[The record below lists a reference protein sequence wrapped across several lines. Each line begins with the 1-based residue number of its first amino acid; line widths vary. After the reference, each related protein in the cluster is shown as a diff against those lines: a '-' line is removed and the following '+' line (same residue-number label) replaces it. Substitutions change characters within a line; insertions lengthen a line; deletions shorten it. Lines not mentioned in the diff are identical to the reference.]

1 MILKVLPHFNQ
12 NHLPFRSDSL
22 INPLINET
30 FKNAFFLP
38 TGPHFFQLLVLK
50 IMVSPHK
57 LKAAILV
64 TFLFFTFADPSF
76 ARDAMVANVR
86 LNNTR
91 DHLLIYLNIEGAF
104 TKEMEKAILSGV
116 PASFTYY
123 IQCHRLR
130 DFWFDQEL
138 KDIKTIHTIRYD
150 NLKKEFYITRAW
162 ENSAPF
168 STKSFNEAKL
178 FMTQI
183 SGLELIKLEKLD
195 KGAHYQ
201 ILTKAELGKI
211 TLPFYLH
218 YVLFFVSMW
227 DFETD
232 WHSTVFIY
240 P

>member
-1 MILKVLPHFNQ
+1 M
-12 NHLPFRSDSL
+12 
-22 INPLINET
+22 
-30 FKNAFFLP
+30 A
-38 TGPHFFQLLVLK
+38 
-50 IMVSPHK
+50 SPYR
-57 LKAAILV
+57 LKAGILV
-64 TFLFFTFADPSF
+64 IFLFFLSVDPCFAGK
-76 ARDAMVANVR
+76 AAVTNVR

-91 DHLLIYLNIEGAF
+91 DYLLIYFNIEGAF

-123 IQCHRLR
+123 ITLYRLR

-150 NLKKEFYITRAW
+150 NLKKEFYIMRTW
-162 ENSAPF
+162 ENSTPLSA
-168 STKSFNEAKL
+168 KSFHEAKL

-183 SGLELIKLEKLD
+183 SALELINLEELEK
-195 KGAHYQ
+195 GAQYQ
-201 ILTKAELGKI
+201 IQTKAELGKI

-232 WHSTVFIY
+232 WHSIEFIY